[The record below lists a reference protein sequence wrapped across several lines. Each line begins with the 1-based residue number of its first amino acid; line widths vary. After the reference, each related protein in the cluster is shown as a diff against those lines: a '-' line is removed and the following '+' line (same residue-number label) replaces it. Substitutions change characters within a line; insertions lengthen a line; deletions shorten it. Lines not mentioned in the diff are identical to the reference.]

1 MKQLIFLFILLV
13 GVATQIGA
21 QTAKTSPDLNL
32 KDKQN
37 SMLFQSLKGK
47 DRMDAY
53 KQLQTLIKTAEAGN
67 DIKSKSTRLGVNTTT
82 FADLVAIFGEPDAK
96 IQQTIIQYNLKA
108 APSVSKLVIGLNQKG
123 EVQFCTIKN

>member
-1 MKQLIFLFILLV
+1 MKQLILLFILLV

-21 QTAKTSPDLNL
+21 QTAKTSADLSL

-47 DRMDAY
+47 DRLDVY
-53 KQLQTLIKTAEAGN
+53 KQLQTLIKTADAGN
-67 DIKSKSTRLGVNTTT
+67 DIKTKSTRLGVNTTT
-82 FADLVAIFGEPDAK
+82 LADLIAIFGEPDSK
-96 IQQTIIQYNLKA
+96 IQQTIVQYNLNA
-108 APSVSKLVIGLNQKG
+108 LPSLSKLVIGLNQKG